1 MMPEILIYSSTIC
14 PYCLMAKRLLD
25 KKGVTYTEIN
35 VDREPGQREIMMQ
48 RTKRRTVPQ
57 IYIGD
62 YHVGGFDDL
71 HHLDQ
76 QETAHAFVEFRPWL
90 GQCRFRDCTHRTEPG
105 CAIQAAC
112 LEQKISTVRIQSY
125 RTLIE
130 ELLRAKSHRFD

>member
-1 MMPEILIYSSTIC
+1 MPEILIYSSTIC
-14 PYCLMAKRLLD
+14 PYCIMAKRLLD
-25 KKGVTYTEIN
+25 KKGATYTEIN

-76 QETAHAFVEFRPWL
+76 QHKL
-90 GQCRFRDCTHRTEPG
+90 DD
-105 CAIQAAC
+105 
-112 LEQKISTVRIQSY
+112 
-125 RTLIE
+125 
-130 ELLRAKSHRFD
+130 LLKATY

>member
-76 QETAHAFVEFRPWL
+76 QHKL
-90 GQCRFRDCTHRTEPG
+90 DD
-105 CAIQAAC
+105 
-112 LEQKISTVRIQSY
+112 
-125 RTLIE
+125 
-130 ELLRAKSHRFD
+130 LLKTTN